1 MKTLMSILL
10 KEYNV
15 VEGDSNYDDIVKIA
29 KELNSDRE
37 LYEIHFLWLMFSTNY
52 EANFLVV
59 TEENILLFKEWLA
72 EGEEDES

>member
-29 KELNSDRE
+29 KELDSDME
-37 LYEIHFLWLMFSTNY
+37 LYEVHFLWLTFSTNY
-52 EANFLVV
+52 EANFLLPS
-59 TEENILLFKEWLA
+59 EEYIMLFKEWLA